1 MKRSW
6 LMVLAAGLI
15 VAACEPAPEQQQP
28 PPEPATEP
36 VPPPTPIQPQQPMPG
51 MPPSQNDTG
60 TTGQD
65 TLLPGPR
72 NGTTNGM

>member
-6 LMVLAAGLI
+6 LMVVTAGLI

-28 PPEPATEP
+28 ATEPAAEP
-36 VPPPTPIQPQQPMPG
+36 VPPPTQTQPQQPTPG
-51 MPPSQNDTG
+51 MPPSPTDTG
-60 TTGQD
+60 ITGPD
-65 TLLPGPR
+65 TLSVPR